1 MPVAW
6 GQQMIFLTTQAGI
19 NPLPFPL
26 EQQRFLQQ
34 KQIFPIDRD
43 GSSIVSSYALA
54 ISHEVAAMH
63 DDARECLG
71 RAAECAR
78 LAEDEKHP
86 ELKRYLT
93 TLAASWTK
101 AASETVEAPLQD
113 A

>member
-1 MPVAW
+1 MPVAL
-6 GQQMIFLTTQAGI
+6 GQQMSFLTTQTGI
-19 NPLPFPL
+19 NLLPPPWRNGDFSMQTWAFPH
-26 EQQRFLQQ
+26 
-34 KQIFPIDRD
+34 DRD
-43 GSSIVSSYALA
+43 GSLMVSNYARA
-54 ISHEVAAMH
+54 IPREGAIMH

-93 TLAASWTK
+93 TLAASWRK

>member
-1 MPVAW
+1 
-6 GQQMIFLTTQAGI
+6 
-19 NPLPFPL
+19 
-26 EQQRFLQQ
+26 
-34 KQIFPIDRD
+34 
-43 GSSIVSSYALA
+43 
-54 ISHEVAAMH
+54 MH

-93 TLAASWTK
+93 TLAASWRK